1 MKKSNLLTLIL
12 ICIIFF
18 NYSYS
23 QKINFTNKITYA
35 ECETNEIRSLYYDT
49 NNNQYFLEIRKD
61 IFGFYFKLIDLN
73 ASYYHRF
80 KVKNINENLVVN
92 YEYSS
97 KIDKKSKAKFNY
109 DFYVDKEVGDT
120 LYSKMIV
127 YNDKKKKNIQS
138 IVDYKILKGTQNLL
152 YLYIYLYWHTLEFY
166 DNLDVKGIIL
176 SVNYQEKRK
185 IELISIEKINFE
197 ITIPDEINF
206 LNKN

>member
-1 MKKSNLLTLIL
+1 
-12 ICIIFF
+12 
-18 NYSYS
+18 
-23 QKINFTNKITYA
+23 
-35 ECETNEIRSLYYDT
+35 
-49 NNNQYFLEIRKD
+49 
-61 IFGFYFKLIDLN
+61 
-73 ASYYHRF
+73 
-80 KVKNINENLVVN
+80 
-92 YEYSS
+92 
-97 KIDKKSKAKFNY
+97 
-109 DFYVDKEVGDT
+109 
-120 LYSKMIV
+120 MIV

>member
-92 YEYSS
+92 Y
-97 KIDKKSKAKFNY
+97 
-109 DFYVDKEVGDT
+109 
-120 LYSKMIV
+120 
-127 YNDKKKKNIQS
+127 
-138 IVDYKILKGTQNLL
+138 
-152 YLYIYLYWHTLEFY
+152 
-166 DNLDVKGIIL
+166 
-176 SVNYQEKRK
+176 
-185 IELISIEKINFE
+185 
-197 ITIPDEINF
+197 
-206 LNKN
+206 